1 MGENDQI
8 LTALGRIEG
17 KLDAEID
24 LAREHRED
32 DKRRFSAIDTVVAG
46 LAEDINKAKG
56 ARGAIIWIAGL
67 IAAVVGGLV
76 TMAAKKL
83 GLQ

>member
-32 DKRRFSAIDTVVAG
+32 DKRRFSEVYTLISG
-46 LAEDINKAKG
+46 QAEDINKAKG